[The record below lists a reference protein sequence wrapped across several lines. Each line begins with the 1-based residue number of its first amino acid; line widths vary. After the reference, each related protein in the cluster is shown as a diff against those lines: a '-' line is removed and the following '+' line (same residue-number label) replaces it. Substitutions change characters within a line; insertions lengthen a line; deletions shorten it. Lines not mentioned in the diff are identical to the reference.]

1 MEQTLFTR
9 DDLTERRSCSRRYI
23 EELEKNGVIT
33 RVGLS
38 KVLYPLSQI
47 REVELSEEPS
57 PTLAAVR
64 SLKEENSRLKK
75 QNEYFK
81 KSIAELSKALYE
93 V

>member
-1 MEQTLFTR
+1 MEQTLFSR
-9 DDLTERRSCSRRYI
+9 ADLVERWSCSTRYI

-33 RVGLS
+33 RVNLS
-38 KVLYPLSQI
+38 KVLYPISQI
-47 REVELSEEPS
+47 REIEMSEEPS
-57 PTLAAVR
+57 PTLDMVR
-64 SLKEENSRLKK
+64 SLKMENAKLKK